1 MYNSVM
7 SYINVIGTALI
18 IFPIIAFM
26 MTIPYMFYEYRKYGS
41 INKLRTLIIFSFVLY
56 LLCVYFLVILPL
68 PKPESVHTTYLEK
81 INLIPFSFVY
91 DFIMKTPLRISNP
104 ATYLKAFKHATF
116 FVPFFNVLMTIPFGM
131 YLRYYFQFDLK
142 KTAIAG
148 LLLSLF
154 FELTQLSGLYFI
166 YSGPYRLCDVDDL
179 IMNTLGAV
187 LGYFIFGFIKNMLP
201 SREKIDEESYAEGEK
216 VPSIRRMFAF
226 IIDLMIIGFVNI
238 FINKGA
244 LSFAIIFIIYYCS
257 LEMYNNQTIGM
268 KVMRYRISFRHER
281 IKNII
286 ELNLLRYLYY
296 FGVFEII
303 AFILDYLERYRNTL
317 ITMIIFIGV
326 CLLFGYFIYL
336 VMIVLLNKKT
346 LYERA
351 VDVKY
356 ISQVK
361 R

>member
-1 MYNSVM
+1 
-7 SYINVIGTALI
+7 
-18 IFPIIAFM
+18 
-26 MTIPYMFYEYRKYGS
+26 
-41 INKLRTLIIFSFVLY
+41 
-56 LLCVYFLVILPL
+56 
-68 PKPESVHTTYLEK
+68 
-81 INLIPFSFVY
+81 
-91 DFIMKTPLRISNP
+91 
-104 ATYLKAFKHATF
+104 
-116 FVPFFNVLMTIPFGM
+116 
-131 YLRYYFQFDLK
+131 
-142 KTAIAG
+142 
-148 LLLSLF
+148 
-154 FELTQLSGLYFI
+154 
-166 YSGPYRLCDVDDL
+166 
-179 IMNTLGAV
+179 MNTLGAV

-238 FINKGA
+238 FINNGA
-244 LSFAIIFIIYYCS
+244 LSFAIIFIIYYGS
-257 LEMYNNQTIGM
+257 LEIYGNQTIGM
-268 KVMRYRISFRHER
+268 KVMRYRISFSHER

-326 CLLFGYFIYL
+326 CLMFGYFIYL

>member
-1 MYNSVM
+1 
-7 SYINVIGTALI
+7 
-18 IFPIIAFM
+18 
-26 MTIPYMFYEYRKYGS
+26 
-41 INKLRTLIIFSFVLY
+41 
-56 LLCVYFLVILPL
+56 
-68 PKPESVHTTYLEK
+68 
-81 INLIPFSFVY
+81 
-91 DFIMKTPLRISNP
+91 
-104 ATYLKAFKHATF
+104 
-116 FVPFFNVLMTIPFGM
+116 
-131 YLRYYFQFDLK
+131 
-142 KTAIAG
+142 
-148 LLLSLF
+148 
-154 FELTQLSGLYFI
+154 
-166 YSGPYRLCDVDDL
+166 
-179 IMNTLGAV
+179 MNTLGAV

-201 SREKIDEESYAEGEK
+201 SREKIDEESYEEGEK

-244 LSFAIIFIIYYCS
+244 LSFAIIFIIYYGS
-257 LEMYNNQTIGM
+257 LEIYGNQTIGM
-268 KVMRYRISFRHER
+268 KVMRYRISFSHER

-326 CLLFGYFIYL
+326 FLMFGYFIYL